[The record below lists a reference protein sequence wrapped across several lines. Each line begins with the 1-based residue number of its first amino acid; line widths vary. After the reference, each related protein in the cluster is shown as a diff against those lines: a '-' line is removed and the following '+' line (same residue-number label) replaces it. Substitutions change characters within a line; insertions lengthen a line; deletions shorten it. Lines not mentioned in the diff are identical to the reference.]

1 MKSLCLILGCLFVFV
16 GCSTTTT
23 VPATST
29 SPATTTTTSFI
40 QKVEAGIENINWN
53 NLLSYW
59 QTFDAGLNELLPII
73 EIAFP
78 GTTRID
84 GVIGKVASNANAAV
98 NDLAT
103 AVTAVKA
110 GTITEAQAQAIA
122 ADVKTQVMQANTTIG
137 QAAYAAKKIVPTI
150 KPATTPVPA
159 AIPAVPTVSPTTA
172 SVPATK

>member
-1 MKSLCLILGCLFVFV
+1 MKSLCLILACLFVFV

-23 VPATST
+23 VPATAT
-29 SPATTTTTSFI
+29 SPATTVTTPGIGSKIET
-40 QKVEAGIENINWN
+40 AIENINWN

-59 QTFDAGLNELLPII
+59 RTFDAGLNELLPII

-78 GTTRID
+78 GTTKID
-84 GVIGKVASNANAAV
+84 GVIGKVATNANAAV
-98 NDLAT
+98 NDLST
-103 AVTAVKA
+103 AVAAVKA
-110 GTITEAQAQAIA
+110 GTITEAQAQQIA

-159 AIPAVPTVSPTTA
+159 AVPTVSPTTA
-172 SVPATK
+172 SVPTTK